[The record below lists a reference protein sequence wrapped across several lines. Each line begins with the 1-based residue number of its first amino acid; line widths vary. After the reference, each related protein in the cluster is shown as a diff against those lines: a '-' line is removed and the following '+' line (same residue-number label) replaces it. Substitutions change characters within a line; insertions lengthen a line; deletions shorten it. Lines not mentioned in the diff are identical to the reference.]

1 MNKIKTYYKN
11 YLAYYEISNFLKN
24 HIDEKTIIV
33 CIGTDKCIGDCLGPL
48 VGTLLREKFF
58 PLKVFGTLDSPIH
71 ALNLDKKI
79 TEILK
84 TYPGYKILAIDA
96 CLGDSK
102 SIGEIHARNEPIHPG
117 KGVGKSLRS
126 VGDMSIIA
134 IVDSSENIDL
144 FTSRQIRLSFILDM
158 SKVIVDSLIH
168 SYYLKNKKN

>member
-11 YLAYYEISNFLKN
+11 YLAYYEISNFLKD

-79 TEILK
+79 TEIL
-84 TYPGYKILAIDA
+84 
-96 CLGDSK
+96 
-102 SIGEIHARNEPIHPG
+102 R
-117 KGVGKSLRS
+117 
-126 VGDMSIIA
+126 
-134 IVDSSENIDL
+134 DL
-144 FTSRQIRLSFILDM
+144 LLM
-158 SKVIVDSLIH
+158 VL
-168 SYYLKNKKN
+168 